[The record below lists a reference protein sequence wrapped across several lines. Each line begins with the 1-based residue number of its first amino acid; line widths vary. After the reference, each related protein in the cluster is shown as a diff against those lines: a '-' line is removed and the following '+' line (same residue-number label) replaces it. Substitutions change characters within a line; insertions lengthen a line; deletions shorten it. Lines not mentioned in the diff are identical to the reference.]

1 MEQALLLRFISV
13 YLQIIERKN
22 ILFHKLENPTS
33 LNDYDDISAGNLN
46 LCFHR
51 TCTFDS
57 RTNCIWK
64 LSHIHFNGYISPF
77 LLLNSNRARSD
88 QILICRHNKTF
99 GNRAKKQHTTAIQLR
114 AYSLSHVYTSRIFQS
129 IPSHFVVHW
138 IYFRIYEALSS
149 KILVQ
154 SSRNEGRAKIHASQN
169 TQIRVQRKGASTV
182 RTIESCRKL

>member
-99 GNRAKKQHTTAIQLR
+99 GNRAKKKNKKTTH
-114 AYSLSHVYTSRIFQS
+114 YCNSTKSVFSFTCVYEQNFS
-129 IPSHFVVHW
+129 IDSKSFCG
-138 IYFRIYEALSS
+138 ALN
-149 KILVQ
+149 ILQNLWSFIVKDI
-154 SSRNEGRAKIHASQN
+154 SAK
-169 TQIRVQRKGASTV
+169 
-182 RTIESCRKL
+182 